1 MGEGSW
7 VRGRGWGNMAGDM
20 ARDMAVGCGWGD
32 TGGVRGESM
41 SMSEVSEE
49 L

>member
-1 MGEGSW
+1 MSEGSW
-7 VRGRGWGNMAGDM
+7 VKGY
-20 ARDMAVGCGWGD
+20 GWGD
-32 TGGVRGESM
+32 TGGVRRESM